1 MNVGLNG
8 APYYAEW
15 AQKTR
20 NLVEVGSAQSFFEY
34 FKISTY
40 RYIFKVIF
48 IVSSLC
54 FHSQLMLCG
63 WTRWR
68 NEWEREYLPLQ
79 FGTFHFHLHA
89 LHQQLQFSEQFSAVY
104 WRVASVQETW
114 SLSSSPTRLCVL
126 GILRLCRWWERN
138 SFQLSFSLTDTSPL
152 ADLPSHS
159 PACLSDVP
167 QILSSAGKWNGLLLV
182 WFLLIIMEKLLHILK
197 R

>member
-8 APYYAEW
+8 APYSVEW

-63 WTRWR
+63 WNRRR
-68 NEWEREYLPLQ
+68 NEWETEYLAVQ

-89 LHQQLQFSEQFSAVY
+89 LHQQLQFSEQFSAAH
-104 WRVASVQETW
+104 WRVHQFRRPVLAQFTHK
-114 SLSSSPTRLCVL
+114 LCVFRDL
-126 GILRLCRWWERN
+126 EAVPLMREAFISTFLLSHCYFIPGW
-138 SFQLSFSLTDTSPL
+138 SSFSLSCLPL
-152 ADLPSHS
+152 RCA
-159 PACLSDVP
+159 
-167 QILSSAGKWNGLLLV
+167 
-182 WFLLIIMEKLLHILK
+182 
-197 R
+197 